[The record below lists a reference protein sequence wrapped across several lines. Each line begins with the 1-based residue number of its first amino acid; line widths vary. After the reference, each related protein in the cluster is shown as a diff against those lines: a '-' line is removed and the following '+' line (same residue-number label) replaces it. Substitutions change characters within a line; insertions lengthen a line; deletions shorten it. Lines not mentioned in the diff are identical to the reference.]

1 MQSISVLM
9 PTTTPPVTRSAVFAR
24 LHATSIIALTLVGF
38 GLRLYLLNRFPF
50 REDEAI
56 YSFWALHAWHVD
68 PLFLTVWPD
77 KPPVFLWLL
86 AATFRVFGS
95 SQASAR
101 WLNIVCST
109 ATIPVIAAT
118 ARHL

>member
-1 MQSISVLM
+1 MVSSREFPPFANYHLRSVFPRLY
-9 PTTTPPVTRSAVFAR
+9 PTSLAV
-24 LHATSIIALTLVGF
+24 LILLGF
-38 GLRLYLLNRFPF
+38 SLRLYLLNRFPF

-68 PLFLTVWPD
+68 PLFLAVWPD

-86 AATFRVFGS
+86 AATFRLFGS

-101 WLNIVCST
+101 
-109 ATIPVIAAT
+109 
-118 ARHL
+118 